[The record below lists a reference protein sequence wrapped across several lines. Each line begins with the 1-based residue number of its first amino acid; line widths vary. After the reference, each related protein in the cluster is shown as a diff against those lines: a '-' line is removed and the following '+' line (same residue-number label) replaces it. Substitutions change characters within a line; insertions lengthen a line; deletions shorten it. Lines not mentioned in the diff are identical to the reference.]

1 MKEQELNNMI
11 NNFILNRDG
20 IMTIERSDVNKIRNA
35 GTLMDG
41 GQATCESA
49 LLYTTLQQVFTSIVT
64 SHPDKKAK
72 AALVQLEAND
82 LDQAHTAV
90 PSFLDTLDDI
100 DAVWS
105 IARNDNLSKDSV
117 KIYMLVSMG

>member
-1 MKEQELNNMI
+1 
-11 NNFILNRDG
+11 
-20 IMTIERSDVNKIRNA
+20 
-35 GTLMDG
+35 MDG

-64 SHPDKKAK
+64 SHLDKKAK

-82 LDQAHTAV
+82 ADQVHTAV
-90 PSFLDTLDDI
+90 PSFLDSLEDI

-105 IARNDNLSKDSV
+105 LARNDNLSKDRV